1 MLQLCTLLGTVGLST
16 MPQYTVSTLEK
27 HPVISRPELYFKSGS
42 ETRRTCLMS
51 QRIADTGAALTG
63 QQAPHLPA
71 GGRSG
76 TASSGS
82 LAGPALGLLP
92 AQMGEASFKLH
103 TRAATYRGGE
113 GGEEKEKKGRRRR
126 RRRGRSVARSR
137 QLRGLIP
144 CAKHVTHI

>member
-1 MLQLCTLLGTVGLST
+1 
-16 MPQYTVSTLEK
+16 MPQYTVSMLEK
-27 HPVISRPELYFKSGS
+27 HPVISRPELYSKMQFKSGS

-92 AQMGEASFKLH
+92 AQMGEASFKPH
-103 TRAATYRGGE
+103 TWAATYRGGE
-113 GGEEKEKKGRRRR
+113 GGEEKEKKGRRRRRR